1 MQIFYF
7 SKKKILLY
15 LSAILLILV
24 GIVCGRC
31 FLHSAQ
37 PTLNPIYIGDT
48 KEKAVALMFNVD
60 WGEEV
65 IPEILTVL
73 EEKEVKATFF
83 ITGRFAKKFPEL
95 VKTIAHAGHEIG
107 NHGYSHP
114 YPNKLNLEQNIQEI
128 KRTEEVFNE
137 IGIEIT
143 PLFAPPYGEHG
154 PVVLQA
160 AHQLAYKTIMWTLD
174 TIDWQDPEPEVILER
189 ILPKADHGSLIL
201 MHPKGCT
208 LRALPKLIDSLR
220 KDDYSF
226 KTVSAII

>member
-1 MQIFYF
+1 
-7 SKKKILLY
+7 L
-15 LSAILLILV
+15 

-107 NHGYSHP
+107 N
-114 YPNKLNLEQNIQEI
+114 Q
-128 KRTEEVFNE
+128 R
-137 IGIEIT
+137 
-143 PLFAPPYGEHG
+143 LF
-154 PVVLQA
+154 
-160 AHQLAYKTIMWTLD
+160 T
-174 TIDWQDPEPEVILER
+174 
-189 ILPKADHGSLIL
+189 SL
-201 MHPKGCT
+201 
-208 LRALPKLIDSLR
+208 SQ
-220 KDDYSF
+220 
-226 KTVSAII
+226 